1 MSTFTIII
9 EQGGTG
15 TLGAWSPELPG
26 CVAVAEEQGECLTL
40 MREAI
45 ELHLE
50 DMRAKGEPIPQ
61 TGTVAATTFTPA
73 A

>member
-1 MSTFTIII
+1 
-9 EQGGTG
+9 
-15 TLGAWSPELPG
+15 
-26 CVAVAEEQGECLTL
+26 VADEQGECLTL

-50 DMRAKGEPIPQ
+50 DLRARGEPIPQ
-61 TGTVAATTFTPA
+61 TGTVAATTFTTA